1 MKLPRPIVVNVTLAA
16 VIVAAGVGVYFV
28 ANPITSAVSAET
40 TQLTGTV
47 QQGQVSSTITASGSI
62 AATREVS
69 AAFAVSG
76 TLASVNVALGATV
89 TAGDTLGTINSDD
102 LVAARTTAY
111 NDLAEAQEALA
122 DANTDLTTANAAV
135 TAAASATSTTS
146 TGSNGASSSS
156 SSSDASQAA
165 QSVTSAE
172 SAISAAEDKVDT
184 ATAAVTAAEAAVTG
198 TTLTAPISGLVIAIN
213 NVAGDTISAGSNSSA
228 AGGTSATT
236 TTSGTSTGFV
246 TIADVSAYTMSAS
259 IAEADIATIAV
270 GQVATVTFPAL
281 DDVTAAATVTAISP
295 TATASNSV
303 VTYAT
308 TITLSEVPTGLR
320 LGQTAEASITTVASA
335 EDSLYVPTAA
345 ITTATDGTSTV
356 EVLDEDDVSSDVTVE
371 LGVVGD
377 EGTEI
382 VSGVTAGQTVVLG
395 EVAASTDEEA
405 ATTGEEG
412 FGGQTGGG
420 TGTFPGGGT
429 APSGGFPGQ

>member
-1 MKLPRPIVVNVTLAA
+1 MKLPRPIIVNVTLAA

-28 ANPITSAVSAET
+28 ANPVSSAVSAET

-62 AATREVS
+62 AASREVS
-69 AAFAVSG
+69 ATFTVSG

-89 TAGDTLGTINSDD
+89 NAGDILGTINSDD
-102 LVAARTTAY
+102 LVAARTDAY
-111 NDLAEAQEALA
+111 NDLADAQVEL
-122 DANTDLTTANAAV
+122 
-135 TAAASATSTTS
+135 
-146 TGSNGASSSS
+146 
-156 SSSDASQAA
+156 SDASQAA
-165 QSVTSAE
+165 QSVTSTE
-172 SAISAAEDKVDT
+172 SAISSAEDKVET
-184 ATAAVTAAEAAVTG
+184 ATEAVTAAETAVGG
-198 TTLTAPISGLVIAIN
+198 TTLAAPISGLVVAIN
-213 NVAGDTISAGSNSSA
+213 NVVGDSISAGSNSSSA
-228 AGGTSATT
+228 SSASTSTTTGTSTA
-236 TTSGTSTGFV
+236 TSTGFI

-270 GQVATVTFPAL
+270 GQVASVTFPAL

-308 TITLSEVPTGLR
+308 TITLNEIPAGLR
-320 LGQTAEASITTVASA
+320 LGQTAEATITTVASA

-356 EVLDEDDVSSDVTVE
+356 EVFDGNDESTEVTVE

-382 VSGVTAGQTVVLG
+382 LSGVSAGDTVVLG
-395 EVAASTDEEA
+395 EVAAATDEQE
-405 ATTGEEG
+405 ATTGEQG
-412 FGGQTGGG
+412 FGGQTGDMGG
-420 TGTFPGGGT
+420 FGGGT
-429 APSGGFPGQ
+429 APTGGFPTR